1 MGRTAV
7 SVEGA
12 LLPRELLD
20 RVDKA
25 DKNLPGMKAVDYDL
39 APGERVRD
47 AITRSWQRL
56 SALWIGFRQA
66 EASPALNEVGTS
78 LTRERWLLPL
88 LDELGFGGLSL
99 VQSLTIKDEPGERP
113 AGKDY
118 AISHEWTGC
127 VPIHLMGWRVDI
139 TGARP
144 EYGVRRRPRLTA
156 WSRSF

>member
-66 EASPALNEVGTS
+66 EASPS
-78 LTRERWLLPL
+78 ICPW
-88 LDELGFGGLSL
+88 
-99 VQSLTIKDEPGERP
+99 
-113 AGKDY
+113 
-118 AISHEWTGC
+118 
-127 VPIHLMGWRVDI
+127 
-139 TGARP
+139 
-144 EYGVRRRPRLTA
+144 RRR
-156 WSRSF
+156 